1 MKQHMRKIGL
11 AFELARWKYFP
22 VGILPVLLGTALA
35 WSYYQEIIW
44 WRFIVC
50 LLGVFFAHQGANVA
64 NDYFDFK
71 SGVDTY
77 AHQNMPETRDS
88 GLAGSDILTRGLLTL
103 SEARIIMAV
112 FFGIALICGLILF
125 LASGWFVLVL
135 ALIGFMIG
143 MFYCAPPL
151 AFGYKGF
158 FLGELGIF
166 LAFGP
171 LPVIGSYY
179 IQTGTWSWAVI
190 LASLPLALLT
200 TSVVFNQHFAHAEAD
215 KAGGKQTPVVLW
227 GEKNMRLVTKIMLVG
242 VYLSVIANVYLQTLP
257 RLSLLALLIAPIILV
272 PAFKL
277 KSKSDLPTAHG
288 FLFKVV
294 RANLL
299 TSIILILSLLV
310 TM

>member
-1 MKQHMRKIGL
+1 MNKMLGKIGL

-22 VGILPVLLGTALA
+22 VGVLPVFLGTALA
-35 WSYYQEIIW
+35 WNSFVEIVW
-44 WRFIVC
+44 WRFVVC
-50 LLGVFFAHQGANVA
+50 LLGMFFAHLGANTA
-64 NDYFDFK
+64 NDYFDLK
-71 SGVDTY
+71 SGVDKFAY
-77 AHQNMPETRDS
+77 QNIPETRGS
-88 GLAGSDILTRGLLTL
+88 GLAGSDVLTRGLLTL
-103 SEARIIMAV
+103 QEARFVMA
-112 FFGIALICGLILF
+112 FFFSIALVCGLLLF
-125 LASGWFVLVL
+125 WTSGWFVLTL
-135 ALIGFMIG
+135 AVVGFVIG
-143 MFYCAPPL
+143 MFYCAPPV

-179 IQTGTWSWAVI
+179 VQTGTWSWAVV

-215 KAGGKQTPVVLW
+215 RQGGKRTPVVLW
-227 GEKNMRLVTKIMLVG
+227 GEKNMRLVTKLLLVG
-242 VYLSVIANVYLQTLP
+242 VYVSVILNVVLEIYPILALA
-257 RLSLLALLIAPIILV
+257 ALLIAPIILI

-277 KSKSDLPTAHG
+277 KSKSDLQTAHG

-299 TSIILILSLLV
+299 TSIILVASLLA
-310 TM
+310 